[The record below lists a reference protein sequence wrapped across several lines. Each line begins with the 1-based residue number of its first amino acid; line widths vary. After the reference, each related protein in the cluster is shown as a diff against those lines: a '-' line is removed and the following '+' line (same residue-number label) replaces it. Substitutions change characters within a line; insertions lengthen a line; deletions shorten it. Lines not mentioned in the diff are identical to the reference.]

1 MSKFKQYK
9 AVSPEETINRIRVI
23 LNNLGIL
30 LKESSC
36 EKDGLYACRLTI
48 NNDGM
53 SALDIGTNGKG
64 RSYEYALASG
74 YAEFMERLQNGV
86 VYSQTSLDFMV
97 KNILKTHDEASSP
110 MKRVIIDQKLQS
122 DFVLDVNETVWNT
135 DTVINTF
142 YSDLK
147 QFFRVE
153 EDKDIYSQIKM
164 LVKDEQALM
173 VPVYSVTE
181 WKEILYPMM
190 WALMATGSNGMC
202 AGNTPSEAILQG
214 MCEIFERYSA
224 YQIFFNQL
232 TPPTLDIE
240 VFKDTVVY
248 GKMKSLMN
256 RYGYEFIIKDC
267 SLGKGLPVIG
277 LLIINHKNN
286 TYNFKLGADFVPAIA
301 LERCLTEV
309 YQSRRGFIG
318 LSLLNRETS
327 NDYERYSKMLQNGT
341 GDWPESIFYATP
353 SYHFSGFDESLG
365 RDNSVDL
372 KYGCKLIS
380 DLGSNLYIRDN
391 SYLGFPAYYVMAPG
405 LSGIC
410 RDITE
415 LNNNKQA
422 DPAFIMSEYKGNF
435 NFDKDINGLAKK
447 VEFSLKKNG
456 EFNFNGLVPFYKSKE
471 LRDLDPNLFL
481 CMAYYKIGNYQKAYD
496 YICSFLHGKNKEY
509 EYYFAASEYILL
521 RYLNNVK
528 DVDVKSTLTIKYG
541 KELANDVIED
551 MYSPEDIFKYYNFNR
566 HFNWKNMNT
575 NRNSYFLSVLTLDR
589 KLKKAISNNPI
600 KQSELKKIFE

>member
-1 MSKFKQYK
+1 MRKFKQYK

-23 LNNLGIL
+23 LNNVGIL

-86 VYSQTSLDFMV
+86 VYNQTPLDFMV
-97 KNILKTHDEASSP
+97 KNILETHDEASP
-110 MKRVIIDQKLQS
+110 MKRAIIDKNLQS
-122 DFVLDVNETVWNT
+122 NFVFDVNETVW
-135 DTVINTF
+135 DADSVINTF
-142 YSDLK
+142 CSDLK
-147 QFFRVE
+147 LFYNIE
-153 EDKDIYSQIKM
+153 KDKDVYTKIKM

-181 WKEILYPMM
+181 GKEILYPIK

-224 YQIFFNQL
+224 YQIFFNHL

-240 VFKDTVVY
+240 LFKDTIVY
-248 GKMKSLMN
+248 SKMKSLIN

-318 LSLLNRETS
+318 LSLLNRETT

-341 GDWPESIFYATP
+341 GNWPESIFYATP

-365 RDNSVDL
+365 LSNSVDL

-391 SYLGFPAYYVMAPG
+391 SYLGFPTYYVMAPG

-415 LNNNKQA
+415 LDNNKQA
-422 DPAFIMSEYKGNF
+422 DPAFIMSKYRGSF
-435 NFDKDINGLAKK
+435 DFDKDINSFTKE
-447 VEFSLKKNG
+447 VDFSLKKKG
-456 EFNFNGLVPFYKSKE
+456 EFNFNELVPFYKSKE
-471 LRDLDPNLFL
+471 LSDLDPNLFL

-496 YICSFLHGKNKEY
+496 YICSFLRGKDNEY
-509 EYYFAASEYILL
+509 KYYFAASEYILL
-521 RYLNNVK
+521 RHLNNVK

-541 KELANDVIED
+541 KELANDVIKD

-566 HFNWKNMNT
+566 HFNWKDMNT
-575 NRNSYFLSVLTLDR
+575 NKNSYFLSFLTLDR
-589 KLKKAISNNPI
+589 KLKKAISSNPI
-600 KQSELKKIFE
+600 KQSKLGEIFE

>member
-1 MSKFKQYK
+1 MRKFKQYK

-23 LNNLGIL
+23 LNNVGIL

-86 VYSQTSLDFMV
+86 VYNQTPLDFMV
-97 KNILKTHDEASSP
+97 KNILETHDEASP
-110 MKRVIIDQKLQS
+110 MKRAIIDKNLQS
-122 DFVLDVNETVWNT
+122 NFVFDVNETVWDA

-142 YSDLK
+142 CSDLK
-147 QFFRVE
+147 LFYNIE
-153 EDKDIYSQIKM
+153 KDKDVYTKIKM

-181 WKEILYPMM
+181 GKEILYPIK

-224 YQIFFNQL
+224 YQIFFNHL

-240 VFKDTVVY
+240 LFKDTIVY
-248 GKMKSLMN
+248 SKMKSLIN

-318 LSLLNRETS
+318 LSLLNRETT

-341 GDWPESIFYATP
+341 GNWPESIFYATP

-365 RDNSVDL
+365 LSNSVDL

-391 SYLGFPAYYVMAPG
+391 SYLGFPTYYVMAPG

-415 LNNNKQA
+415 LDNNKQA
-422 DPAFIMSEYKGNF
+422 DPAFIMSKYRGSF
-435 NFDKDINGLAKK
+435 DFDKDINSFTKE
-447 VEFSLKKNG
+447 VDFSLKKKG
-456 EFNFNGLVPFYKSKE
+456 EFNFNELVPFYKSKE
-471 LRDLDPNLFL
+471 LSDLDPNLFL

-496 YICSFLHGKNKEY
+496 YICSFLRGKDNEY
-509 EYYFAASEYILL
+509 KYYFAASEYILL
-521 RYLNNVK
+521 RHLNNVK

-541 KELANDVIED
+541 KELANDVIKD

-566 HFNWKNMNT
+566 HFNWKDMNT
-575 NRNSYFLSVLTLDR
+575 NKNSYFLSFLTLDR
-589 KLKKAISNNPI
+589 KLKKAISSNPI
-600 KQSELKKIFE
+600 KQSKLGEIFE